1 MKKIRIMAIICALAV
16 ALGLFVVLQK
26 VDKKEEVTV
35 NVVVAVNDILQNTV
49 LTEDMLDI
57 KAVPEN
63 MVLSGTYGTKEM
75 LIGKMAKVDIKS
87 GEQIIADR
95 VNEIGDRNAASLAML
110 VEEGK
115 RAISIA
121 VDSVTGL
128 SGMVH
133 PGDTV
138 DVIAHVDQK
147 NDAGESEP
155 VSVTV
160 VENIPVLAVDNVMSN
175 GGKSD
180 GYATVTLMVTPE
192 EANVIDWTA
201 NKGVLR
207 IVLRTPLDTNP
218 VSGNKVTVDMV
229 GIEE

>member
-1 MKKIRIMAIICALAV
+1 MKKIRILAIFCALAV
-16 ALGLFVVLQK
+16 AIGLFVMLQK

-35 NVVVAVNDILQNTV
+35 DVVVAVNDILQNTV
-49 LTEDMLDI
+49 LTDEMLEV
-57 KAVPEN
+57 KAIPEA
-63 MVLSGTYGTKEM
+63 MVLGGTFSTKEA
-75 LIGKMAKVDIKS
+75 LIGKMAKVDIKT

-95 VNEIGDRNAASLAML
+95 INEIGDRNAASLAML

-128 SGMVH
+128 SGMIR
-133 PGDTV
+133 PGDMV
-138 DVIAHVDQK
+138 DVIAHVEQIAE
-147 NDAGESEP
+147 NDETEE
-155 VSVTV
+155 VSVTI
-160 VENIPVLAVDNVMSN
+160 VENIPVLAVDSVMSSQ
-175 GGKSD
+175 GKSD

-218 VSGNKVTVDMV
+218 VSGNRVNGDAV

>member
-1 MKKIRIMAIICALAV
+1 MKKIRIVAIFCALAV
-16 ALGLFVVLQK
+16 ALGLFVMLQK

-35 NVVVAVNDILQNTV
+35 DVVVAVSDIPQNTV
-49 LTEDMLDI
+49 LTDEMLEV
-57 KAVPEN
+57 KAIPEA
-63 MVLSGTYGTKEM
+63 MVLGGTYGSKEA
-75 LIGKMAKVDIKS
+75 LIGKMAKVDIKT

-95 VNEIGDRNAASLAML
+95 INEIGDRNAASLAML

-128 SGMVH
+128 SGMIH

-138 DVIAHVDQK
+138 DVIAHVEQTTDTEETEQ
-147 NDAGESEP
+147 
-155 VSVTV
+155 VSVTI

-175 GGKSD
+175 GGKGD
-180 GYATVTLMVTPE
+180 GYSTVTLMVTPE

-207 IVLRTPLDTNP
+207 IVLRTPLDTDP
-218 VSGNKVTVDMV
+218 ISGNRVNGDAI